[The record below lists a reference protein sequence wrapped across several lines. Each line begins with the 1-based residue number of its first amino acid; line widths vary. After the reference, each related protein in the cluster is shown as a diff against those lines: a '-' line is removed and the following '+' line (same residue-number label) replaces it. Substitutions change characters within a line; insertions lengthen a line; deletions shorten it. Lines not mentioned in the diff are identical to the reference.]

1 MAHTVH
7 IEGYLEHIALGT
19 QEQCDAGPIVSLIH
33 EVTSPTSAYIT
44 YLIYRNKHRG
54 LGKRGDRE
62 ICSRQNPRTRN
73 KQSGDKQYSQKRI
86 QGSNPKGAQ

>member
-1 MAHTVH
+1 MAANQVGGSPACQYTHCSQHCYKRMSHTVH
-7 IEGYLEHIALGT
+7 IEGYLGRIALGM

-54 LGKRGDRE
+54 LGKMR
-62 ICSRQNPRTRN
+62 RQRN
-73 KQSGDKQYSQKRI
+73 MFQTKE
-86 QGSNPKGAQ
+86 